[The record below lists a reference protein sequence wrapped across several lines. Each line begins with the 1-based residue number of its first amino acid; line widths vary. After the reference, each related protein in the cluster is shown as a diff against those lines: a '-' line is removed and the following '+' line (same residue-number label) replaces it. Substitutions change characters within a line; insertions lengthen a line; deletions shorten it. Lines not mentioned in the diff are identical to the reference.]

1 MPGVLNV
8 TASHHYC
15 SQGFRSFADFMRVV
29 YACASLSL
37 RRGSRALCPP
47 VENMA
52 TSLCASWLMS
62 PGDARRDD
70 KYRLLPSQLR

>member
-8 TASHHYC
+8 TASRHYC
-15 SQGFRSFADFMRVV
+15 SQGFRSFNAFVRVV
-29 YACASLSL
+29 YVHASLSL
-37 RRGSRALCPP
+37 RRGCRALCPP

-52 TSLCASWLMS
+52 ASLCASWLMS
-62 PGDARRDD
+62 PGDARRDN